1 MRVTLAL
8 RWRLLLLWLVM
19 LATSGALAYV
29 IRDVYQLGSE
39 AQTQTSLDQAGEACA
54 ELQAEYTRSIRPVED
69 TVDGTLMSALLSIIL
84 GDLPGVEGGFWH
96 NAQGFVAYAF
106 PTHAGSEE
114 KKDVPSTER
123 KRIETL
129 ARKSLAEGLSIT
141 DLIGGSRET
150 VVLATCPVGSSKRL
164 AAWTMSR
171 SPMANSK
178 AYDKVNRGLWLLL
191 AFVII
196 SGIWLGFGLYGWS
209 KRFNRIERELGKY
222 PDNKEGEITATG
234 DPELDRIVT
243 AFNQFRA
250 RLDAERA
257 RTIELGTLLGRS
269 ERFTALGR
277 MAAAV
282 AHEVRNPI
290 AAMQLKAEN
299 ALARPNGQQA
309 ALEFILR
316 EIERLDETVKELLR
330 KAEPVQA
337 HPRQVRIAEWLMERV
352 DAFIDRSTAA
362 GIDLR
367 TRVDVES
374 WRFDP
379 RSLGRALDNLIA
391 NALQHSPRGGVITV
405 TASKNALNTTMV
417 LQICDTGPGV
427 ASDIE
432 PRLFEPFVS
441 GRADGVG
448 LGLALARE
456 IAIAHGG
463 EARYIRQPSGA
474 CFELEIPWR
483 AS

>member
-1 MRVTLAL
+1 M
-8 RWRLLLLWLVM
+8 
-19 LATSGALAYV
+19 
-29 IRDVYQLGSE
+29 
-39 AQTQTSLDQAGEACA
+39 
-54 ELQAEYTRSIRPVED
+54 
-69 TVDGTLMSALLSIIL
+69 
-84 GDLPGVEGGFWH
+84 
-96 NAQGFVAYAF
+96 
-106 PTHAGSEE
+106 
-114 KKDVPSTER
+114 K
-123 KRIETL
+123 
-129 ARKSLAEGLSIT
+129 
-141 DLIGGSRET
+141 
-150 VVLATCPVGSSKRL
+150 
-164 AAWTMSR
+164 
-171 SPMANSK
+171 
-178 AYDKVNRGLWLLL
+178 
-191 AFVII
+191 
-196 SGIWLGFGLYGWS
+196 
-209 KRFNRIERELGKY
+209 
-222 PDNKEGEITATG
+222 
-234 DPELDRIVT
+234 
-243 AFNQFRA
+243 
-250 RLDAERA
+250 
-257 RTIELGTLLGRS
+257 
-269 ERFTALGR
+269 
-277 MAAAV
+277 
-282 AHEVRNPI
+282 
-290 AAMQLKAEN
+290 LKAEN